1 MAKPICAF
9 TITPSPPPESEKS
22 RTQLNRELKW
32 RGNGSASSLS
42 ISAEQAFWRAAGAR
56 LIPGNSARILKD
68 AAENYPVWL
77 EAIESARRTI
87 HFESY
92 VIHEDEQGWIF
103 ADALIAKAREGV
115 KVRLI
120 YDWMGALTSTS
131 NRFWR
136 RLREAGIETR
146 CFNPP
151 RLNSPFGWL
160 SRDHRKMLSIDGRV
174 GFVSG
179 LCVGRMW
186 AGDQRRGIEPW
197 RDTGIEIRGPAVAEL
212 ERAFAQ
218 MWATCGQP
226 IPAGEFSDAIL
237 PIPTISLAPSVA
249 EAGDVALRIVA
260 SMPYSAGLYRLDQ
273 MIAAAARETLWL
285 TDAYFAGTTPYIQ
298 ALSAA
303 SRDGVDVRLLVPQAT
318 DIPVMRALSRTGYR
332 PLLESG
338 VRVYE
343 WNGPMIHA
351 KTAVADGRWARIG
364 STNLNPASW
373 VSNWELDVVVEDERI
388 GEEMEQM
395 FLNDLEN
402 ATEMVLTERQ
412 RLAPASNLQRRPG
425 ARRLRK
431 RIGGGSSSRAA
442 AGAIQIGRT
451 VGAAITNR
459 RALGP
464 AEARIMGGAGLLLLA
479 ASIVA
484 VMWPRAVSLPLAV
497 IGVWV
502 AVSAFIRAFHLRR
515 EGRKEERSLRSATR
529 RAARLSPPKP
539 HASRHDPAR
548 KR

>member
-1 MAKPICAF
+1 MK
-9 TITPSPPPESEKS
+9 
-22 RTQLNRELKW
+22 TQAQSNRESKW
-32 RGNGSASSLS
+32 RGNGSASS
-42 ISAEQAFWRAAGAR
+42 IGIFAEQAFWRTAGAR
-56 LIPGNSARILKD
+56 LIPGNSARVLKD
-68 AAENYPVWL
+68 AAENYPAWL
-77 EAIESARRTI
+77 EAIESARHTI

-92 VIHEDEQGWIF
+92 VIHEDEQGRIF
-103 ADALIAKAREGV
+103 ADALIEKARDGV

-120 YDWMGALTSTS
+120 YDWMGAFNSTS
-131 NRFWR
+131 NKFWR
-136 RLREAGIETR
+136 RLRQAGIEAR

-151 RLNSPFGWL
+151 RLDSPFGWL
-160 SRDHRKMLSIDGRV
+160 GRDHRKMLSVDGRV

-186 AGDQRRGIEPW
+186 VGDPRAGIEPW

-218 MWATCGQP
+218 MWAACGQP
-226 IPAGEFSDAIL
+226 IPLGEVPDSILHIHPLL
-237 PIPTISLAPSVA
+237 PIPPIL
-249 EAGDVALRIVA
+249 EDGDVALRIVA

-285 TDAYFAGTTPYIQ
+285 TDAYFAGTTPYVQ

-318 DIPVMRALSRTGYR
+318 DIPVVRALSRIGYR

-373 VSNWELDVVVEDERI
+373 VSNWELDVVIEDRRI

-395 FLNDLEN
+395 FLDDLEN
-402 ATEMVLTERQ
+402 ATEMVLTARR
-412 RLAPASNLQRRPG
+412 RLTQASKPKRRPG
-425 ARRLRK
+425 GRRLRK

-464 AEARIMGGAGLLLLA
+464 AEARIMGSAGLLLVT
-479 ASIVA
+479 ASVVA
-484 VMWPRAVSLPLAV
+484 VMWPRVVSWPLAV
-497 IGVWV
+497 IGLWV
-502 AVSAFIRAFHLRR
+502 AVSAFVRAFHLRR
-515 EGRKEERSLRSATR
+515 EGKKEERSLKSIRNE
-529 RAARLSPPKP
+529 P
-539 HASRHDPAR
+539 DQ
-548 KR
+548 

>member
-1 MAKPICAF
+1 M
-9 TITPSPPPESEKS
+9 KS
-22 RTQLNRELKW
+22 QAQSNRESKW
-32 RGNGSASSLS
+32 RGNGSASSIS
-42 ISAEQAFWRAAGAR
+42 IFAEQAFWRAAGAR

-68 AAENYPVWL
+68 AAENYPAWL
-77 EAIESARRTI
+77 EAIESARHTI

-92 VIHEDEQGWIF
+92 IIHEDEQGRIF
-103 ADALIAKAREGV
+103 ADALIEKARDGV
-115 KVRLI
+115 RVRVI
-120 YDWMGALTSTS
+120 YDWMGAFNLTS
-131 NRFWR
+131 NGFWR
-136 RLREAGIETR
+136 RLRQAGIEAR

-151 RLNSPFGWL
+151 RLDSPFGWL
-160 SRDHRKMLSIDGRV
+160 GRDHRKMLSVDGSV

-179 LCVGRMW
+179 LCVGHMW
-186 AGDQRRGIEPW
+186 VGDSRAGIEPW

-218 MWATCGQP
+218 MWVACGQP
-226 IPAGEFSDAIL
+226 IPPGEFPNPIL
-237 PIPTISLAPSVA
+237 PIRPVPDD
-249 EAGDVALRIVA
+249 GDVALRIVA

-285 TDAYFAGTTPYIQ
+285 TDAYFAGTTPYVQ

-318 DIPVMRALSRTGYR
+318 DIPVVRALSRIGYR
-332 PLLESG
+332 PLLEAG

-373 VSNWELDVVVEDERI
+373 VSNWELDVVIEDKRI

-395 FLNDLEN
+395 FLDDLEN
-402 ATEMVLTERQ
+402 ATEMVLTARR
-412 RLAPASNLQRRPG
+412 RLTPASKPKRRPG
-425 ARRLRK
+425 GRRLRK
-431 RIGGGSSSRAA
+431 RIGSGNSSRAA

-464 AEARIMGGAGLLLLA
+464 AEARIMGAAGLLLVV
-479 ASIVA
+479 ASVIA
-484 VMWPRAVSLPLAV
+484 VMWPRVVSLPLAV
-497 IGVWV
+497 ISVWI

-515 EGRKEERSLRSATR
+515 EGKREER
-529 RAARLSPPKP
+529 
-539 HASRHDPAR
+539 
-548 KR
+548 

>member
-1 MAKPICAF
+1 M
-9 TITPSPPPESEKS
+9 KS
-22 RTQLNRELKW
+22 QTQSNRESRGL
-32 RGNGSASSLS
+32 GNGSASSIDIL
-42 ISAEQAFWRAAGAR
+42 AEQVFWRAAGAR
-56 LIPGNSARILKD
+56 LIPGNSARVLRD
-68 AAENYPVWL
+68 ATENYPAWL
-77 EAIESARRTI
+77 EAIESARQTI

-92 VIHEDEQGWIF
+92 VIHEDEQGRIF
-103 ADALIAKAREGV
+103 ADALIEKAREGV
-115 KVRLI
+115 RVRLI
-120 YDWMGALTSTS
+120 YDWMGALNSTS
-131 NRFWR
+131 NGFWR
-136 RLREAGIETR
+136 RLRRAGIETR

-151 RLNSPFGWL
+151 RLDCPFAWL
-160 SRDHRKMLSIDGRV
+160 GRDHRKMLSVDGSV

-186 AGDQRRGIEPW
+186 AGDQRRGVEPW

-218 MWATCGQP
+218 MWVACGQP
-226 IPAGEFSDAIL
+226 IPLREFHDFV
-237 PIPTISLAPSVA
+237 SLIRTMPAQ
-249 EAGDVALRIVA
+249 GDVTLRIVA

-285 TDAYFAGTTPYIQ
+285 TDAYFAGTTPYVQ

-303 SRDGVDVRLLVPQAT
+303 SRDGVDVRLLVPQVT
-318 DIPVMRALSRTGYR
+318 DIPVMRALSRTSYR

-373 VSNWELDVVVEDERI
+373 VSNWELDVVIEDNRI

-395 FLNDLEN
+395 FLDDLEN

-412 RLAPASNLQRRPG
+412 RLAPASKPGSRRRLYRLRRP
-425 ARRLRK
+425 
-431 RIGGGSSSRAA
+431 IGGGSSSRAA
-442 AGAIQIGRT
+442 ARAIQIGRT

-464 AEARIMGGAGLLLLA
+464 AEARIMGSAGLLLLA
-479 ASIVA
+479 ASVIA
-484 VMWPRAVSLPLAV
+484 VMWPRVVSWPLAV
-497 IGVWV
+497 IGAWI

-515 EGRKEERSLRSATR
+515 DGKREERGLKSSWNEIGQNE
-529 RAARLSPPKP
+529 SGQ
-539 HASRHDPAR
+539 
-548 KR
+548 

>member
-1 MAKPICAF
+1 MR
-9 TITPSPPPESEKS
+9 SQ
-22 RTQLNRELKW
+22 TQSNRAQSNRESKW
-32 RGNGSASSLS
+32 RGNGSASSIS
-42 ISAEQAFWRAAGAR
+42 IFAEQAFWRAAGAR

-68 AAENYPVWL
+68 AAENYPAWL
-77 EAIESARRTI
+77 KAIESARRTI

-92 VIHEDEQGWIF
+92 VIHEDEQGRLF
-103 ADALIAKAREGV
+103 AEALIEKAREGV

-120 YDWMGALTSTS
+120 YDWMGALNSTS
-131 NRFWR
+131 NSFWR
-136 RLREAGIETR
+136 RLRRAGVETR

-151 RLNSPFGWL
+151 RFDSPFGWL
-160 SRDHRKMLSIDGRV
+160 GRDHRKMLSVDGSV

-179 LCVGRMW
+179 LCVGQMW
-186 AGDQRRGIEPW
+186 AGDEGRGVEPW
-197 RDTGIEIRGPAVAEL
+197 RDTGIEISGPAVAEL
-212 ERAFAQ
+212 ERAFGQ
-218 MWATCGQP
+218 MWAVCGQP
-226 IPAGEFSDAIL
+226 IPAEEFPYPIL
-237 PIPTISLAPSVA
+237 PMRPGPPIP
-249 EAGDVALRIVA
+249 EDGDVALRIVA

-285 TDAYFAGTTPYIQ
+285 TDAYFAGTTPYVQ

-318 DIPVMRALSRTGYR
+318 DIPAVRALSRISYR

-373 VSNWELDVVVEDERI
+373 VSNWELDVVIEDKRI
-388 GEEMEQM
+388 GEEMERM
-395 FLNDLEN
+395 FLDDLEN
-402 ATEMVLTERQ
+402 ATEMVLTESQ
-412 RLAPASNLQRRPG
+412 RLTQASKPERRPG

-442 AGAIQIGRT
+442 ARAIQIGRT

-464 AEARIMGGAGLLLLA
+464 AEARIMGAAGLLLLA
-479 ASIVA
+479 TSVIA
-484 VMWPRAVSLPLAV
+484 VMWPRVVSWPLTV
-497 IGVWV
+497 TGVWV

-515 EGRKEERSLRSATR
+515 EGKREEERNFKSIWNEIGQNE
-529 RAARLSPPKP
+529 PGQ
-539 HASRHDPAR
+539 
-548 KR
+548 

>member
-1 MAKPICAF
+1 MKIQAQ
-9 TITPSPPPESEKS
+9 S
-22 RTQLNRELKW
+22 NRESKL
-32 RGNGSASSLS
+32 RGNGSESS
-42 ISAEQAFWRAAGAR
+42 ISIFAEQAFWRAAGAR
-56 LIPGNSARILKD
+56 LIPNNSARILKD
-68 AAENYPVWL
+68 AAENYPAWL
-77 EAIESARRTI
+77 EAIESARHTI

-92 VIHEDEQGWIF
+92 VIHEDEQGRLF
-103 ADALIAKAREGV
+103 ADALIDKARDGV
-115 KVRLI
+115 RVRLI
-120 YDWMGALTSTS
+120 YDWMGAFNSTS
-131 NRFWR
+131 NGFWR
-136 RLREAGIETR
+136 RLRQAGIEAR

-151 RLNSPFGWL
+151 RLDSPFGWL
-160 SRDHRKMLSIDGRV
+160 GRDHRKMLSVDGRV

-186 AGDQRRGIEPW
+186 VGDERRGVKPW

-226 IPAGEFSDAIL
+226 IQSGEFSDSMA
-237 PIPTISLAPSVA
+237 PIRRIPPIR
-249 EAGDVALRIVA
+249 EYGDVALRIVA

-318 DIPVMRALSRTGYR
+318 DIPVVRALSRTGYR

-373 VSNWELDVVVEDERI
+373 VSNWELDVVIEDERI

-395 FLNDLEN
+395 FLDDLEN
-402 ATEMVLTERQ
+402 ATEMVLTVKR
-412 RLAPASNLQRRPG
+412 RLVPASKPERRPG
-425 ARRLRK
+425 GRRWRK
-431 RIGGGSSSRAA
+431 RVGGRNSSRAA

-464 AEARIMGGAGLLLLA
+464 AEARIMGTAGLLLVA
-479 ASIVA
+479 ASVIA
-484 VMWPRAVSLPLAV
+484 VLWPRVVSLPLAV

-502 AVSAFIRAFHLRR
+502 AISAFIRAFHLRR
-515 EGRKEERSLRSATR
+515 EGGNEER
-529 RAARLSPPKP
+529 RLKSIQNEIGRNEP
-539 HASRHDPAR
+539 DQ
-548 KR
+548 